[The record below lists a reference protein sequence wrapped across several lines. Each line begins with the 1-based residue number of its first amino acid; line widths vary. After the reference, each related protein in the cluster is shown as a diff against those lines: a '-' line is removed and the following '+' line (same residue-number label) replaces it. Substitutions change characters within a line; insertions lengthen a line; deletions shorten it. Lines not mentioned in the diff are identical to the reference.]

1 MVFTNFMNLFN
12 SLSARNFEKINF
24 WDPLILKVL
33 NINNL
38 RKAIA
43 NSIDIIPSKSS
54 SNVALK

>member
-1 MVFTNFMNLFN
+1 MVFKNFLNLFN

-33 NINNL
+33 NINIL

-43 NSIDIIPSKSS
+43 NSMDIIPLKSS
-54 SNVALK
+54 SNVVLK